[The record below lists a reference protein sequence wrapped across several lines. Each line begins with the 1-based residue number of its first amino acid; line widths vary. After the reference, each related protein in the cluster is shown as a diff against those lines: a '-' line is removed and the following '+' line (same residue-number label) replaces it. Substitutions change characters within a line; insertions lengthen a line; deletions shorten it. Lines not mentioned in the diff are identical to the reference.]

1 VKLKQRGGGGSLAS
15 EGILKKAKTL
25 NIFGVLRL

>member
-1 VKLKQRGGGGSLAS
+1 VKLKQRGGGSLAS